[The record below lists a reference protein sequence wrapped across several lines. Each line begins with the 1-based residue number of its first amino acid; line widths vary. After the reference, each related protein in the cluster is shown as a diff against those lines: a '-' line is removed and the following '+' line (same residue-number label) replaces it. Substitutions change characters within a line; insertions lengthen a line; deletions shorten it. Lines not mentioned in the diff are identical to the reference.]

1 MVDGDKAA
9 ANGCEALRAVLR
21 AYRDKPMETSMI
33 VVFSRVT
40 AVFTCVTRV
49 LISLV
54 TVFS

>member
-33 VVFSRVT
+33 AVFSRVT